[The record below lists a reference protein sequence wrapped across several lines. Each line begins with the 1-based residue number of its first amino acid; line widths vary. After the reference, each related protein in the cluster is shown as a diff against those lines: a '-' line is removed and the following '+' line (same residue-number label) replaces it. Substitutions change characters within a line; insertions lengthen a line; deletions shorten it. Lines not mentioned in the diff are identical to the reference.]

1 MRMNANNLL
10 GGLPDAL
17 SATIFLW
24 AWIDPSEIGG
34 PERVK
39 NLMLVM
45 LFEFIV
51 MHSSAMIGSMLLSDM
66 ARVKKLLALLGL
78 SALYL
83 LFVLAF
89 AYAFSSMWPVWVFA
103 WLFVC
108 RFWYLIANQRTS
120 EDAARRMQVSW
131 ALSGVAYI
139 VGCFVTVLIP
149 LPRFAITPEFITAM
163 NFPEKMTG
171 DWVDHPWKV
180 LAFGAFY
187 FGVTA
192 WAKFSDF
199 WLPESSSDAAPQPN
213 RAEP

>member
-108 RFWYLIANQRTS
+108 RFWYLLANRTTS
-120 EDAARRMQVSW
+120 EDAAKRMQTAW
-131 ALSGVAYI
+131 AISTGAYLA
-139 VGCFVTVLIP
+139 GCFITLFLP
-149 LPRFAITPEFITAM
+149 LPRLAITPEFVTAM
-163 NFPEKMTG
+163 QFPHNMSG

-180 LAFGAFY
+180 LAFGVLY
-187 FGVTA
+187 FGVMA
-192 WAKFSDF
+192 WSKFNEL
-199 WLPESSSDAAPQPN
+199 WLPAPAGPLQPEV
-213 RAEP
+213 RAP